1 MDQPLPE
8 KVQNAPSGIAMQF
21 LFYDLMSRCDN
32 KWIQWD
38 GAIHWLVGMVE
49 EILEKVSVNIE
60 PIPEALKDAWQEIT
74 TLTINH
80 SYPIPADE
88 QAKRQTAMQE
98 VQTQVRS
105 HKSYIEEFSIKEKAE
120 TEWKQILD
128 EAAELDELSSGAML
142 QLAENETQMEDNE
155 NEEEKPEETGKEK
168 QGQQEPESG
177 EN

>member
-1 MDQPLPE
+1 MIDELIE
-8 KVQNAPSGIAMQF
+8 WLKT
-21 LFYDLMSRCDN
+21 N
-32 KWIQWD
+32 KIEYKEVD
-38 GAIHWLVGMVE
+38 
-49 EILEKVSVNIE
+49 IE

-80 SYPIPADE
+80 SYPLPADE

-120 TEWKQILD
+120 NEWKQILE

-142 QLAENETQMEDNE
+142 QLAEQEAQQLGNEETED
-155 NEEEKPEETGKEK
+155 EEEKPEETGKEK
-168 QGQQEPESG
+168 QGEQEPESG